1 MIPLVQVDAVV
12 TGNGLFRVSVDCLG
26 MHDPD
31 VVVGFVSISSFLL
44 DSNKLVSEDDEE
56 LEESEERDE
65 EEDELELLLLEE

>member
-1 MIPLVQVDAVV
+1 MMVD
-12 TGNGLFRVSVDCLG
+12 
-26 MHDPD
+26 D